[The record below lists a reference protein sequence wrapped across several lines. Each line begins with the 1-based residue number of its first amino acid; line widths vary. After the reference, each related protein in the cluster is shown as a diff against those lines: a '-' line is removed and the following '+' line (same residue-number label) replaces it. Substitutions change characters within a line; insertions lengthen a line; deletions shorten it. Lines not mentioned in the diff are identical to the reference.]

1 MIRIRMGLL
10 AELGTRTLIMG
21 ILNVTPDSFSDGGL
35 YLQHERAIAQGLKL
49 AEDGADIIDVGG
61 ESTRPG
67 ANPVPVKEELR
78 RVIPVIEGLRKES
91 QIMISID
98 TYKAPVAEAALAA
111 GAEMVNDISALRF
124 DSAMTSLLAEHDL
137 PVVLMH
143 MQGEPRTMQEN
154 PRYND
159 VVSEVSEF
167 LRERIAAA
175 VAAGI
180 AEIIIDP
187 GIGFGKRVEHNL
199 EILRRLAELKALGRP
214 ILIGPSRK
222 SFIGQLTGAPLDE
235 RLPGTIASVVLGIA
249 GGADIVR
256 VHDVL
261 EVKRAVQVADAII
274 RGDQRWISQS
284 SS

>member
-1 MIRIRMGLL
+1 MGLL
-10 AELGTRTLIMG
+10 ADLGRRTLIMG

-35 YLQHERAIAQGLKL
+35 YLEHERAIAHGLKL
-49 AEDGADIIDVGG
+49 VEDGADIIDVGG
-61 ESTRPG
+61 ESSRPG
-67 ANPVPVKEELR
+67 ANPVPVEEELR
-78 RVIPVIEGLRKES
+78 RVIPVIKGLREKS
-91 QIMISID
+91 RIAISID

-111 GAEMVNDISALRF
+111 GANMVNDISALRF
-124 DSAMTSLLAEHDL
+124 DEAMAGLLAERGV

-154 PRYND
+154 PQYAD
-159 VVSEVSEF
+159 VVSDIVAF
-167 LRERIAAA
+167 LSERIAAA
-175 VAAGI
+175 SAAGI
-180 AEIIIDP
+180 AQIIIDP

-199 EILRRLAELKALGRP
+199 EILRRLAELKALERP

-222 SFIGQLTGAPLDE
+222 SFIGQLSGAPLDS
-235 RLPGTIASVVLGIA
+235 RLPGTLASVVLGIA

-274 RGDQRWISQS
+274 RGDLK
-284 SS
+284 

>member
-1 MIRIRMGLL
+1 MGLL

-124 DSAMTSLLAEHDL
+124 DKAMTSLLAEHDL

-187 GIGFGKRVEHNL
+187 GIGFGKTVEHNL

-261 EVKRAVQVADAII
+261 EIKRAVQVADAII